1 LNTIHNIDFG
11 NNPDKGYGNPVYD
24 ASSIIRTSDDNGI
37 TWKSKLYSGKDGQ
50 TADGRT
56 NRLGGVA
63 FIE

>member
-1 LNTIHNIDFG
+1 
-11 NNPDKGYGNPVYD
+11 VYD

-50 TADGRT
+50 TENGRT
-56 NRLGGVA
+56 NRLSGVA

>member
-1 LNTIHNIDFG
+1 LILEIILIKT
-11 NNPDKGYGNPVYD
+11 KKNPVYD

-50 TADGRT
+50 TANGRT